1 MDIASLLISS
11 GITIGS
17 YIIYKLLQRYYFNS
31 NCHNSKIEIELVDK
45 EEKKETDT
53 K

>member
-17 YIIYKLLQRYYFNS
+17 YIIYKLLQMYYFKS
-31 NCHNSKIEIELVDK
+31 NCHENKIEIELYDK
-45 EEKKETDT
+45 DANQT